1 MTRQES
7 ALRKAV
13 LILAGLALVLGA
25 LLVWQWRRAGKADPN
40 GDGSKTVAKI
50 ADQRITE
57 DQWLD
62 ELRRKHGN
70 EVLLAMVNRI
80 AAEKEAEALGISVSE
95 QDVDREVEEAA
106 SGYDSEEQYYAQM
119 ESELGLSKEEV
130 RKEAKYRVMLESIA
144 TAGIKISEDRIDEY
158 LQENPGKLHPPKKI
172 ELSII
177 KLASYKEAERAMDR
191 LENGEDFAA
200 LAEELSIDEDT
211 RHQGGRVGVVEE
223 DDPFWPQELLTAAA
237 GLEAGDIA
245 GPFQIDED
253 YAVIRTDKII
263 IPQAPDE
270 QEVRKQVRRE
280 LALEQAPSLERVK
293 DDLRTKY
300 EASISVDKGL
310 QD

>member
-1 MTRQES
+1 M
-7 ALRKAV
+7 RKAV
-13 LILAGLALVLGA
+13 LILAGLALVLAA
-25 LLVWQWRRAGKADPN
+25 LLVWQWRKAERADDSGN
-40 GDGSKTVAKI
+40 GRKTIAKVAG
-50 ADQRITE
+50 QEITE
-57 DQWLD
+57 DQWQD
-62 ELRRKHGN
+62 ELRRKHGD
-70 EVLLAMVNRI
+70 EVLLGMVDRI
-80 AAEKEAEALGISVSE
+80 AAEKEAEVLGISVSE

-119 ESELGLSKEEV
+119 ESELGLSKAEV

-144 TAGIKISEDRIDEY
+144 TAGIKIGEDRIDEH
-158 LQENPGKLHPPKKI
+158 LRENPSKLHPAKKI

-177 KLASYKEAERAMDR
+177 ELASYEEAERTLDR

-200 LAEELSIDEDT
+200 LAEELSTDEDT

-223 DDPFWPQELLTAAA
+223 DDPFWPQELLSAAA

-245 GPFQIDED
+245 GPFQVDANF
-253 YAVIRTDKII
+253 AVIRTDKII